1 MRPLI
6 RGPCLPACLHD
17 GGICAGVGLGAGP
30 VVGRL
35 PATLMTKMNTN
46 EHLQQAR
53 QLHDQWQFEQAR
65 QAYEK
70 VLEQEPA
77 HAEALHGMAQL
88 LGLHQLR
95 SAEALPYLEAAIGVR
110 PADFGYW
117 RLYIHMLI
125 REGLLD
131 MAISLIDV
139 ARANGMQ
146 EIALEQLEKDVA
158 LVQGAQAAA
167 FLEEQAARWPLGPA
181 EPEMAPAAGDGRG
194 RVPEAQLRLLGQL
207 FAQRE
212 HAEVSQLAGSLVRQ
226 YPKSGLV
233 WKLKAAA
240 DHANGRIE
248 AALQAASQ
256 AASLLP
262 RDAEVQ
268 FNLGGIC
275 LQAGHA
281 AEAERAMRAALAL
294 RPHWTQAFSHLG
306 DALCAQDRTEDS
318 LPCYV
323 NALLLD
329 PDDADSLSR
338 LTAALL
344 CTGRLQE
351 CAQFLVLLM
360 KQRPQDL
367 RLCLASAQVLSQAGW
382 MLQAETAYRM
392 ALQIAPDSLDLLLKL
407 GLLLCEGGRLAEA
420 ETCLLKALQ
429 LQPGNVVL
437 YCETAFTLFAQKKW
451 DEALEMLTRALQI
464 DADNARAHTLR
475 CQVLLEMRDLPALD
489 LALREGLERLPGD
502 RQLMFQ
508 RAAYLERSGDA
519 SHHMQQ
525 LDELAQLH
533 PDYEP
538 AYSARLFAMIH
549 SPSSSAVSV
558 GRANREYGALMSQIY
573 SGMQRVEFTNVRDPG
588 KVLRVGFVSG
598 DLRRHAAA
606 KFFLPVMRELS
617 KHGGMVHIA
626 YCNNEIHDEIT
637 KEFQGL
643 FQLWRGV
650 RDMDVQALAA
660 LVQADGIDILIDLS
674 GHTRGHRLDL
684 FAVRPAPVQ
693 LTWIGNP
700 GSTGLETM
708 DYIVLS
714 DLVLDHG
721 LVKTQVTE
729 QIMRLPLAY
738 VFDGGIHQEAV
749 APLPALR
756 NGHLT
761 FGSFNRLSKINR
773 NVVAVWGEVLRAL
786 PTARLKIAA
795 CPRSGPPQHL
805 RNWLAEEGVA
815 AQRVD
820 FVEQMG
826 FEHYLQ
832 AHHDIDICLDTLPF
846 TGGVVTNHALWM
858 GVPTLTLMGELLAG
872 RQSAEVM
879 ARVGLDQGFAARD
892 LAQLLDQAAYWQAHL
907 PQLQQIRQGLRARL
921 QDQEPQQAD
930 IVARSVAMGMRQ
942 AWARWCQGQE
952 PVDLR
957 VSYEDLG
964 LAAPV
969 APVL

>member
-6 RGPCLPACLHD
+6 RGPWLPACLHD

-35 PATLMTKMNTN
+35 PATLMTKMNTT
-46 EHLQQAR
+46 ELLQHAR
-53 QLHDQWQFEQAR
+53 QLHDQWNFEQA
-65 QAYEK
+65 QEAYAK
-70 VLEQEPA
+70 VLEQAPG
-77 HAEALHGMAQL
+77 HAEALHGMGLL

-110 PADFGYW
+110 PADFSYW

-125 REGLLD
+125 RESLLD

-194 RVPEAQLRLLGQL
+194 RVPEAQLRLLMQL

-240 DHANGRIE
+240 DHAGGRIE
-248 AALQAASQ
+248 AALQAARQ

-262 RDAEVQ
+262 RDAEAQ

-275 LQAGHA
+275 LQAGYA

-294 RPHWTQAFSHLG
+294 RPHWTQAFAHLG
-306 DALCAQDRTEDS
+306 DALCAQDRIEDS

-329 PDDADSLSR
+329 PEDVDTLSR
-338 LTAALL
+338 LTGALQN
-344 CTGRLQE
+344 TGRLQE

-360 KQRPQDL
+360 QQRPEDL
-367 RLCLASAQVLSQAGW
+367 RLCLASARVLGQAGW
-382 MLQAETAYRM
+382 ALQAETAYRM
-392 ALQIAPDSLDLLLKL
+392 ALQIKPESLELLLQL
-407 GLLLCEGGRLAEA
+407 ALLLCAGGRLEEA
-420 ETCLLKALQ
+420 ETCLSKALQ
-429 LQPGNVVL
+429 LRPDNVVL
-437 YCETAFTLFAQKKW
+437 HCETAFTLFAQKKW
-451 DEALEMLTRALQI
+451 AQALELLEQALRI
-464 DADNARAHTLR
+464 EPRSARAHMLR
-475 CQVLLEMRDLPALD
+475 CQVLLETHDLPRLDQALCE
-489 LALREGLERLPGD
+489 ALECLPGD
-502 RQLMFQ
+502 RELMFQ
-508 RAAYLERSGDA
+508 RAAYWDRCGDA
-519 SHHMQQ
+519 LRHRQQ
-525 LDELAQLH
+525 LDDLVRLH
-533 PDYEP
+533 PDYKP
-538 AYSARLFAMIH
+538 AYSARLFAMLH
-549 SPSSSAVSV
+549 SPDASADSV
-558 GRANREYGALMSQIY
+558 GRANREYGALMR
-573 SGMQRVEFTNVRDPG
+573 QRMAGRHENARDPG
-588 KVLRVGFVSG
+588 KTLRVGFVSG
-598 DLRRHAAA
+598 DLRSHAAA

-617 KHGGMVHIA
+617 RRDDLVCVA
-626 YCNNEIHDEIT
+626 YCNNEIHDGVT

-643 FQLWRGV
+643 FQLWRGI
-650 RDMDVQALAA
+650 RDMNVQSMVN
-660 LVQADGIDILIDLS
+660 LVQADGIDILFDLS
-674 GHTRGHRLDL
+674 GHTRGHRLDV
-684 FAVRPAPVQ
+684 FAARPAPLQV
-693 LTWIGNP
+693 TWIGNP

-714 DLVLDHG
+714 DLILEDE
-721 LVKTQVTE
+721 LLKTQLTE
-729 QIMRLPLAY
+729 RLMRVPLAY
-738 VFDGGIHQEAV
+738 VFDGGIHQEPV

-773 NVVAVWGEVLRAL
+773 QVVSVWGEVLRAL

-805 RNWLAEEGVA
+805 RDWLAQERVA

-892 LAQLLDQAAYWQAHL
+892 LAQLLDQATFWQAHL

>member
-1 MRPLI
+1 M
-6 RGPCLPACLHD
+6 
-17 GGICAGVGLGAGP
+17 
-30 VVGRL
+30 VGRL

-88 LGLHQLR
+88 LGLHQLH

-181 EPEMAPAAGDGRG
+181 EPEMASAAGDGRG
-194 RVPEAQLRLLGQL
+194 RVPEAQLRLLMQL

-212 HAEVSQLAGSLVRQ
+212 HAEASQLAGSLVRQ

-248 AALQAASQ
+248 AALQAARQ
-256 AASLLP
+256 AAVLLP
-262 RDAEVQ
+262 RDAEAQ

-306 DALCAQDRTEDS
+306 DALCAQDRTDDS

-329 PDDADSLSR
+329 PEDVDTLSR
-338 LTAALL
+338 LTAALQK
-344 CTGRLQE
+344 TGRLQE

-360 KQRPQDL
+360 QQRPEDL
-367 RLCLASAQVLSQAGW
+367 RLCLASAHVLGEAGW
-382 MLQAETAYRM
+382 VLQAETAYRM
-392 ALQIAPDSLDLLLKL
+392 ALQIEPESLELLLHL
-407 GLLLCEGGRLAEA
+407 ALLLCSGGRLGEA
-420 ETCLLKALQ
+420 ETCLRKALQ
-429 LQPGNVVL
+429 LRPDNAVL
-437 YCETAFTLFAQKKW
+437 HCETAFTLFAQKKW
-451 DEALEMLTRALQI
+451 EQALELLEEALRIQP
-464 DADNARAHTLR
+464 DNARAHMLR
-475 CQVLLEMRDLPALD
+475 CQVLLETGDLPRLDRALNE
-489 LALREGLERLPGD
+489 ALERLPGD
-502 RQLMFQ
+502 RELMFQ
-508 RAAYLERSGDA
+508 RAAYWDRCGDA
-519 SHHMQQ
+519 QRHMQQ
-525 LDELAQLH
+525 LDELVKLH

-549 SPSSSAVSV
+549 SPEASAATV
-558 GRANREYGALMSQIY
+558 GRSNREYGALMRRHSAGQQ
-573 SGMQRVEFTNVRDPG
+573 GTGHDNARDPG
-588 KVLRVGFVSG
+588 KTLRLGFVSG
-598 DLRRHAAA
+598 DLRAHAAA

-617 KHGGMVHIA
+617 RHSDLVCVA
-626 YCNNEIHDEIT
+626 YCNNEIHDEVT

-643 FQLWRGV
+643 FQLWRGI
-650 RDMDVQALAA
+650 RDMNVQSLSN
-660 LVQADGIDILIDLS
+660 LVRADCIDILIDLS

-684 FAVRPAPVQ
+684 FAAKPAPLQ
-693 LTWIGNP
+693 MTWIGNP
-700 GSTGLETM
+700 GSTGLESM

-714 DLVLDHG
+714 DLILEDE
-721 LVKTQVTE
+721 LLKTQLTE
-729 QIMRLPLAY
+729 RLIRVPLAY

-749 APLPALR
+749 APLPALH

-773 NVVAVWGEVLRAL
+773 KVVSVWGEVLRVL

-795 CPRSGPPQHL
+795 CPHSGPPQHL
-805 RNWLAEEGVA
+805 REWLAEEGVA

-826 FEHYLQ
+826 FEHYLR

-892 LAQLLDQAAYWQAHL
+892 LAQLLEQAAYWQAHL

-942 AWARWCQGQE
+942 AWTRWCQGQE